1 MLVLS
6 RKVGESVVI
15 EGGIVVRVL
24 AVTGGRIR
32 LGIEAPVEV
41 AIRRSEIAP
50 DPQPSP
56 GDRLVHPS
64 GTESGYPTR
73 RSQQ

>member
-24 AVTGGRIR
+24 AVHGGRIQ
-32 LGIEAPVEV
+32 LGIEAPAEV
-41 AIRRSEIAP
+41 SVRRSEL
-50 DPQPSP
+50 QPTPRRENSP
-56 GDRLVHPS
+56 LPAVGEKLR
-64 GTESGYPTR
+64 
-73 RSQQ
+73 